1 MYNASQIEAFIMM
14 VHKEANEAAQ
24 KVYNKY
30 QPELERRILA
40 QLKSGNKFTIGM
52 GTATIENKEGEYIA
66 EELADV
72 LARTQYCE
80 ELDANFILNDMQK
93 P

>member
-1 MYNASQIEAFIMM
+1 MM

-24 KVYNKY
+24 RIYDKY

-40 QLKSGNKFTIGM
+40 QLKSGNKLTIGM
-52 GTATIENKEGEYIA
+52 GSATIKNEKGEYIA

-72 LARTQYCE
+72 LARTQYCDK
-80 ELDANFILNDMQK
+80 LDATFMLNDLQK